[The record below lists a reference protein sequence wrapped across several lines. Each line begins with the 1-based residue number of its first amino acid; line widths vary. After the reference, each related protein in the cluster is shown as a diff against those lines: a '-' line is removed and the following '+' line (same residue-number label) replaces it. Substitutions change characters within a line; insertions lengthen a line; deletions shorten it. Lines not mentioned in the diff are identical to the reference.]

1 MAKQK
6 NMMGLGR
13 KFQSNLFY
21 NILNMFSEIKY
32 NPENLNVILFKNVY
46 TFSSTKEKYSLFNI
60 I

>member
-6 NMMGLGR
+6 KYDGIVR

-32 NPENLNVILFKNVY
+32 NQKTLM
-46 TFSSTKEKYSLFNI
+46 
-60 I
+60 